1 MLGRIALRGLDF
13 DDGIADVAYWVLP
26 AARGAGIASRA
37 LTTLTVWALDEI
49 GFQRLHLDHSTRN
62 HASCRVATKSG
73 YLLEGTKRS
82 AAVHDDGRHDMH
94 LHARIR
100 GD

>member
-1 MLGRIALRGLDF
+1 MAEMCSAGSLL
-13 DDGIADVAYWVLP
+13 
-26 AARGAGIASRA
+26 AAGTSTTASP
-37 LTTLTVWALDEI
+37 VWP
-49 GFQRLHLDHSTRN
+49 T
-62 HASCRVATKSG
+62 SCKVATKAG

-100 GD
+100 ED